1 MKPKKPWWL
10 ISAISLI
17 LIFIA
22 LATILKTFPES
33 LEIKLLAENSFLN
46 WPISIPKIFL
56 INIPNWWNIFFF
68 LFFIIIFTGT
78 IYLLEIKKKKENNL
92 DFYPYEEEKTSL
104 RNGIFAGIKIGAIL
118 GSLGLFTVLI
128 NPIMTRSIVGIV
140 FTSLTSLLLI
150 GIYDVGISVI
160 ETRKNRIKNAFSIQA
175 GSNLVISFLIA
186 LFSCLRND
194 LIIGVSIFISVIIIS
209 SIITLS
215 LTTLVIAMKT
225 IKKKII
231 YYLKYSR

>member
-22 LATILKTFPES
+22 LTTILKTFPES

-46 WPISIPKIFL
+46 WPIPKIFS
-56 INIPNWWNIFFF
+56 INISNWWNIIFF
-68 LFFIIIFTGT
+68 LFFIIISIGI
-78 IYLLEIKKKKENNL
+78 IYLLEIKDEKENNL

-104 RNGIFAGIKIGAIL
+104 RDGVFVGIKIGAIF

-140 FTSLTSLLLI
+140 FTSLTSLLLAR
-150 GIYDVGISVI
+150 IYDIGISVI
-160 ETRKNRIKNAFSIQA
+160 ETRKDRIKNAFSIQV

-186 LFSCLRND
+186 LSSCLRND
-194 LIIGVSIFISVIIIS
+194 LIIGVSIFLSVIIIS

-215 LTTLVIAMKT
+215 LTTLIIIAKA

-231 YYLKYSR
+231 YYLKYCR